1 VALDRPFVASCPS
14 VITPAPP
21 SVGRAALLVAVV
33 AGTLAATAAAAP
45 AVNYAHATYRGRTAQ
60 GIAVQ
65 LGPQR
70 SFGRAFRYRAR
81 MSCSDGSKF
90 LDSYFTDDITVR
102 HNRFST
108 RVSSSG
114 GAVITKVT
122 GTLQQNRAHGTVRIV
137 ERYSEIPTP
146 QGDTPLSAD
155 GAIVCDSHAVRWN
168 ATARR

>member
-1 VALDRPFVASCPS
+1 VALERSFVASCPS
-14 VITPAPP
+14 VTTLTPA
-21 SVGRAALLVAVV
+21 SVGRALLVAVA
-33 AGTLAATAAAAP
+33 AGTLAASAVAAP
-45 AVNYAHATYRGRTAQ
+45 AVDYARATYRGRTAQ
-60 GIAVQ
+60 HIAVQ

-90 LDSYFTDDITVR
+90 LDSDFTDDVVVR

-122 GTLQQNRAHGTVRIV
+122 GTLKQNSAHGTIRIV

-155 GAIVCDSHAVRWN
+155 GAIVCDSHTVRWQ
-168 ATARR
+168 AIARR

>member
-1 VALDRPFVASCPS
+1 VASCPS
-14 VITPAPP
+14 VTTLAPP
-21 SVGRAALLVAVV
+21 SVGRALLVAV
-33 AGTLAATAAAAP
+33 ATGTLAATAVAAP
-45 AVNYAHATYRGRTAQ
+45 TVNYAHATYRGRTAQ
-60 GIAVQ
+60 RIAVQ

-90 LDSYFTDDITVR
+90 LDSYFTDDVVVR

-114 GAVITKVT
+114 GAVLTKVT
-122 GTLQQNRAHGTVRIV
+122 GTLKQDSAHGTIRIV

-155 GAIVCDSHAVRWN
+155 GAIVCDSHTVGWQ
-168 ATARR
+168 ATAGR